1 MTPRRERLSAPA
13 GERLLLIALGVV
25 SAAVFLAALDQTMVV
40 TVLPSILR
48 DLRIPFTRLDQAAWI
63 VTGYLLGY
71 TVAMPLFGRIA
82 DVRGRRLTFLAG
94 LTIFAVGSLLSVLAG
109 SLELLVAARVI
120 QAAGGGALVPIAM
133 AAAGDLFPRQ
143 RVAFALGVIGAA
155 AEAGGVLGPLYGA
168 SLAQLFGWRSVFL
181 VNLPLSLLLGAL
193 TWWALGNVYSRGPL
207 EPEPLEALPDQASLK
222 LAAPKKAAVLA
233 EDDGRRQSSRG
244 RIDYPGA
251 VLLGAALATLTIGL
265 SGNAEAGRNALKVPW
280 LVGSV
285 IAFAA
290 FLLLE
295 RRRADPLVRLGL
307 FRSRPFAA
315 ANLANLLVGGALI
328 VGMVEI
334 PLLAYSLLA
343 RSPVGGGLLLMR
355 LTVMIPV
362 GAVLGGW
369 LADRV
374 GYRATGAAGFI
385 AVAAGYLLIARWPLV
400 PQEPGLTIDLGLTGL
415 GFGLVVA
422 PIGAS
427 VITSVGERWL
437 ATGSAL
443 VTVMRMVGMTIG
455 LASLST
461 WGLRRFNVLMAGSS
475 LPLRLPGMRQTQYDA
490 LVASYDA
497 LLKASLH
504 TVYREFFFIAGGIAV
519 LAVLPALLF
528 PAKRKERAPH
538 TMLPQ

>member
-1 MTPRRERLSAPA
+1 MPPRRERLSAPV
-13 GERLLLIALGVV
+13 GDRLLLLALGVV

-82 DVRGRRLTFLAG
+82 DVRGRRSTFLAG
-94 LTIFAVGSLLSVLAG
+94 LAIFAAGSLLSVLAG
-109 SLELLVAARVI
+109 NLELLVAARVI

-133 AAAGDLFPRQ
+133 AAAGDLFPRE
-143 RVAFALGVIGAA
+143 RIAFALGVVGAA
-155 AEAGGVLGPLYGA
+155 GEAGGVLGPLYGA

-181 VNLPLSLLLGAL
+181 VNLPLCGAL
-193 TWWALGNVYSRGPL
+193 GWMTWWALGRAYGSDVLVPPPGDRAGP
-207 EPEPLEALPDQASLK
+207 
-222 LAAPKKAAVLA
+222 
-233 EDDGRRQSSRG
+233 SSRG

-251 VLLGAALATLTIGL
+251 VLLGAALATLTVGL
-265 SGNAEAGRNALKVPW
+265 SSNAEAGRSALKLPW
-280 LVGSV
+280 LLGSAV
-285 IAFAA
+285 AFVV
-290 FLLLE
+290 FLLVE

-307 FRSRPFAA
+307 FRSRSFAA

-334 PLLAYSLLA
+334 PLLAYSLLG
-343 RSPVGGGLLLMR
+343 RSSVGGGLLLMR
-355 LTVMIPV
+355 LTIMIPV

-369 LADRV
+369 LADRI
-374 GYRATGAAGFI
+374 GYRATGAAGFA
-385 AVAAGYLLIARWPLV
+385 AVAAGYVLIARWPLV
-400 PQEPGLTIDLGLTGL
+400 PQEPGLTLALALAGL

-427 VITSVGERWL
+427 VITAVGERWL

-443 VTVMRMVGMTIG
+443 VTVMRMVGMTVG

-461 WGLRRFNVLMAGSS
+461 WGLRRFNALMAGTT
-475 LPLRLPGMRQTQYDA
+475 LPLRLPGTSQAQYDA
-490 LVASYDA
+490 LVARYDA
-497 LLKASLH
+497 LLKAALH
-504 TVYREFFFIAGGIAV
+504 SVYREFFLIAAGIAV
-519 LAVLPALLF
+519 LAVVPALLF
-528 PAKRKERAPH
+528 SARRGRARH
-538 TMLPQ
+538 AMLPQ